1 MKLSDTVAYLNLLD
15 SLDVNG
21 ECDLA
26 MSKLNHIM
34 HVITAKADQDQT
46 ASNNITKTF
55 EEITSGIAK
64 YSAEIQAL
72 KQDLR
77 SKISQQEL
85 EYLAN
90 SLHVYREEMIHENE
104 DYLQTSQTPTYLDR
118 RLRIYSEDDLR
129 LRTHLRNITDWRMPG
144 MILRPGLEN
153 YIEDMVP
160 LDPLYIV
167 DHHRELMR
175 PAVSKFTPEYQRRL
189 REYVINDWAPGP
201 ILHQLPNNQFGA
213 IFAYNY
219 FNYKPVP
226 IICKFLD
233 EFFEKLRPGGV
244 VIMTYNN
251 CDLAQGVIRA
261 EHMSMLY
268 TPRRMIEAH
277 AVALGFELRE
287 AYDGRGDVSWLEFK
301 KPGDLASLRGG
312 QTLAKVLAKT
322 T

>member
-1 MKLSDTVAYLNLLD
+1 MKLSKLVAYLNLLD
-15 SLDVNG
+15 SLDVRS
-21 ECDLA
+21 ECVTAVGKINHIRHTVAEHADQFEGI
-26 MSKLNHIM
+26 SKLIDSTYSD
-34 HVITAKADQDQT
+34 ISYSIDKFADQVE
-46 ASNNITKTF
+46 N
-55 EEITSGIAK
+55 
-64 YSAEIQAL
+64 L
-72 KQDLR
+72 KQTL
-77 SKISQQEL
+77 KQQIAIGEH
-85 EYLAN
+85 EYLEKSMHIYLEEHWRDSAN
-90 SLHVYREEMIHENE
+90 AIFA
-104 DYLQTSQTPTYLDR
+104 R
-118 RLRIYSEDDLR
+118 RMGIDSEDDLR
-129 LRTHLRNITDWRMPG
+129 LRTHLRNITDWRLPG

-160 LDPLYIV
+160 LDPLYVV
-167 DHHRELMR
+167 DHKSELMQ
-175 PAVSKFTPEYQRRL
+175 PAIEKFTPAYQRRL

-219 FNYKPVP
+219 FNHKPVP

-251 CDLAQGVIRA
+251 CDLAYGVIRA
-261 EHMSMLY
+261 EHAWMMY

-287 AYDGRGDVSWLEFK
+287 AYDGQGDVSWFEFK
-301 KPGDLASLRGG
+301 KPGDLSSLRGG
-312 QTLAKVLAKT
+312 QTLAKVVAKT